1 MTREQIV
8 LRFAYLERVLA
19 TRNPFPQPLL
29 TDHVWNIQQVK
40 FVGRTS
46 LIDQGTHPV
55 AIANSV
61 CREIQNNRKALP

>member
-19 TRNPFPQPLL
+19 TRIPFPQPLL
-29 TDHVWNIQQVK
+29 TDWVWNIEQVK
-40 FVGRTS
+40 LVGRTR
-46 LIDQGTHPV
+46 LFDQRSHPF
-55 AIANSV
+55 AIPNSV